1 MNPHT
6 YIGLPTI
13 VQQMHQLDV
22 RMNVLQ
28 LDIIIKRKSLDDI
41 FKEVC
46 IVTKVP
52 PFEIRS
58 SNIQYDVKTA
68 RHLFFYIAHKHTKI
82 QLEVIGRYVNRNH
95 ATVLH
100 GYNKIINQ
108 LMYEDISSLF
118 DAIESKLTKT
128 NK

>member
-1 MNPHT
+1 
-6 YIGLPTI
+6 
-13 VQQMHQLDV
+13 
-22 RMNVLQ
+22 MNVLQ

-46 IVTKVP
+46 IATKVV

-58 SNIQYDVKTA
+58 SSREYDVKTA
-68 RHLFFYIAHKHTKI
+68 RHIFFYIAHKHTKI
-82 QLEVIGRYVNRNH
+82 QLEVIGRYLNRHH

-100 GYNKIINQ
+100 GYHKISNQ
-108 LMYEDISSLF
+108 LIYKDISNLV
-118 DAIESKLTKT
+118 DEIEEKLKT

>member
-46 IVTKVP
+46 IATKVV

-58 SNIQYDVKTA
+58 SSREYDVKTA
-68 RHLFFYIAHKHTKI
+68 RHIFFYIAHKHTKI
-82 QLEVIGRYVNRNH
+82 QLEVIGRYLNRHH

-100 GYNKIINQ
+100 GYHKISNQ
-108 LMYEDISSLF
+108 LIYKDISNLV
-118 DAIESKLTKT
+118 DEIESKLKTK
-128 NK
+128 

>member
-28 LDIIIKRKSLDDI
+28 IDIEIKDATLNDILNVVASVTEIDKDKIKGKNRKRDL
-41 FKEVC
+41 V
-46 IVTKVP
+46 
-52 PFEIRS
+52 
-58 SNIQYDVKTA
+58 TA
-68 RHLFFYIAHKHTKI
+68 RHIFFYIAHKHTKI
-82 QLEVIGRYVNRNH
+82 QLEVIGSVLNRHH

-100 GYNKIINQ
+100 GYHKISNQ
-108 LMYEDISSLF
+108 LIYEDISSLVYE
-118 DAIESKLTKT
+118 IEEKLKT

>member
-46 IVTKVP
+46 IATKVV

-58 SNIQYDVKTA
+58 SSREYDVKTA
-68 RHLFFYIAHKHTKI
+68 RHIFFYIAHKHTKI
-82 QLEVIGRYVNRNH
+82 QLEVIGRYLNRHH

-100 GYNKIINQ
+100 GYHKISNQ
-108 LMYEDISSLF
+108 LIYKDISNLV
-118 DAIESKLTKT
+118 DEIEEKLKT

>member
-13 VQQMHQLDV
+13 VQQMRQLNV

-46 IVTKVP
+46 IATKVV

-58 SNIQYDVKTA
+58 SSREYDVKTA
-68 RHLFFYIAHKHTKI
+68 RHIFFYIAHKHTKI
-82 QLEVIGRYVNRNH
+82 QLEVIGRYLNRHH

-100 GYNKIINQ
+100 GYHKISNQ
-108 LMYEDISSLF
+108 LIYKDISNLV
-118 DAIESKLTKT
+118 DEIESKLKTK
-128 NK
+128 

>member
-13 VQQMHQLDV
+13 VQQMHQLNV

-46 IVTKVP
+46 IATKVV

-58 SNIQYDVKTA
+58 SSREYDVKNA
-68 RHLFFYIAHKHTKI
+68 RHIFFYIAHKHTKI
-82 QLEVIGRYVNRNH
+82 QLEVIGRYLNRHH

-100 GYNKIINQ
+100 GYHKISNQ
-108 LMYEDISSLF
+108 LIYKDISNLV
-118 DAIESKLTKT
+118 DEIESKLKT